1 MDKCKS
7 LPKFK
12 KGQIVKYNSLKRQE
26 FIKNREELR
35 IKYPNENLGNQP
47 IHNLLI
53 FTEPRWSEAY
63 KCWVYDYE
71 YGLGCTSEGSAL
83 EIDLEISNDIGF
95 KIF

>member
-1 MDKCKS
+1 MLEEGATIIDVGVQSSKPGSK
-7 LPKFK
+7 
-12 KGQIVKYNSLKRQE
+12 QINDL
-26 FIKNREELR
+26 EELR
-35 IKYPNENLGNQP
+35 IKYPSEKLGNLP

-83 EIDLEISNDIGF
+83 EIDLEISKDIGF